1 MTTISN
7 RPRRARPAGPLKT
20 TQMSKHTK
28 TINTG
33 ASKQVRRPAAPAVIA
48 FIDAI
53 EAENRNS
60 PGKAWSRVSVE
71 TIMEFVDAAQNY
83 YESGV
88 RAAAACRNALV
99 GGLAGGAVIGTSL
112 YGLISYIRRR
122 RNERRNSD

>member
-1 MTTISN
+1 
-7 RPRRARPAGPLKT
+7 
-20 TQMSKHTK
+20 MSKHK
-28 TINTG
+28 TTNSTG
-33 ASKQVRRPAAPAVIA
+33 ASNLVKRPAAPAVVA

-99 GGLAGGAVIGTSL
+99 GGLSGGAIIGASL

-122 RNERRNSD
+122 RNERRNDSD

>member
-1 MTTISN
+1 MT
-7 RPRRARPAGPLKT
+7 
-20 TQMSKHTK
+20 KHTP
-28 TINTG
+28 TNSTR
-33 ASKQVRRPAAPAVIA
+33 ASNLVKRPAAPAVVA

-99 GGLAGGAVIGTSL
+99 GGLAGGAVIGVSIC
-112 YGLISYIRRR
+112 GLISHFRRR